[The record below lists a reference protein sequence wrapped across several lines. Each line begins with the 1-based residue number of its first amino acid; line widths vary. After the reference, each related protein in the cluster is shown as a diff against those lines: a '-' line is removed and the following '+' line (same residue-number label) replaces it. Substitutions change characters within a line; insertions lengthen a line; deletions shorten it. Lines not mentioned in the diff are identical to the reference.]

1 MRRSSVVIT
10 RTKYRSSAAEHEII
24 SRVITATAMYVSCRR
39 DSRRLAPAVAA
50 AAAGVADAG
59 AAAASTGTPGTVG
72 ISNLDSFTSSNCH
85 FWKLDSLCLRS
96 LHE

>member
-1 MRRSSVVIT
+1 MRRRSVVIA

-24 SRVITATAMYVSCRR
+24 SRVINATAMYVSCRR
-39 DSRRLAPAVAA
+39 DSRRLAPAV